1 MKKVLDMNKPISL
14 ATVTIA
20 LLMSVAFVFP
30 AIETAYGQYVSEA
43 PSSVEEQLELAK
55 SKINNA
61 QQSGAYGSG
70 TPMLGTNISET
81 VIMII
86 ILTAIFGG
94 VAAAFFVKGRAGRK
108 EAATS

>member
-1 MKKVLDMNKPISL
+1 MNKPISL

-20 LLMSVAFVFP
+20 LLMGVAFVFP
-30 AIETAYGQYVSEA
+30 ALGQYVSEA

-61 QQSGAYGSG
+61 KQSGAYGSG

-108 EAATS
+108 EAATT

>member
-1 MKKVLDMNKPISL
+1 MNKPISL

-20 LLMSVAFVFP
+20 LLMGVAFVFP
-30 AIETAYGQYVSEA
+30 ALETAYGQYVSEA
-43 PSSVEEQLELAK
+43 PSSVEEQLDLAK
-55 SKINNA
+55 EKVGNA
-61 QQSGAYGSG
+61 QQEGAYGSG
-70 TPMLGTNISET
+70 TAMFGTNISET

-94 VAAAFFVKGRAGRK
+94 VAAVFFVKGRAGRK

>member
-1 MKKVLDMNKPISL
+1 MNKPISL
-14 ATVTIA
+14 AMVAIA
-20 LLMSVAFVFP
+20 LLMGVAFVFP
-30 AIETAYGQYVSEA
+30 ALETAYGQYVSEA
-43 PSSVEEQLELAK
+43 PSSIEEQLNLAK
-55 SKINNA
+55 DKISNA
-61 QQSGAYGSG
+61 KSAGAYGSG

-81 VIMII
+81 VIVIG